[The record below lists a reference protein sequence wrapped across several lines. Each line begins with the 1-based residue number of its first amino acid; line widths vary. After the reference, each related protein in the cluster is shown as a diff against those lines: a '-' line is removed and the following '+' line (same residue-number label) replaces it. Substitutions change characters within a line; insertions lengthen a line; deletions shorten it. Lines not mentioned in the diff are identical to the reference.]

1 MVENRSEEYIK
12 FIESQMEYFEAKSGR
27 EQRKYRVFS
36 LLSILCNAVIP
47 IASVFSSTPTP
58 FRITITSLSAGAA
71 IFNGILLVYNSK
83 ENWKINR
90 SRYTELQRELRA
102 YRLSS
107 GEYEGLEEED
117 AYRTFFARCED
128 LLQRESMEW
137 SKNIEKER

>member
-12 FIESQMEYFEAKSGR
+12 FIESQMEYFEAKSGK
-27 EQRKYRVFS
+27 EQKKYRFFS

-47 IASVFSSTPTP
+47 IASVFSSTPIP

-71 IFNGILLVYNSK
+71 IFNGVLLVYNSK
-83 ENWKINR
+83 ENWKTNR

-102 YRLSS
+102 YRLSL

-117 AYRTFFARCED
+117 AFRAFFARCED

-137 SKNIEKER
+137 SRNMERER